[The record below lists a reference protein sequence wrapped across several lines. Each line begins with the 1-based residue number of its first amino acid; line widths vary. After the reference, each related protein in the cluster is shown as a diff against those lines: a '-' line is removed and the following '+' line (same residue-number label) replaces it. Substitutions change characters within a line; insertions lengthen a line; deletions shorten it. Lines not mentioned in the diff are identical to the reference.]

1 MSGQEEMRAKTEEL
15 LDAMKGEMA
24 KRKTKKL
31 MIRSEQQ
38 NGADGQA
45 GGGAGR
51 GGLVFGNPLICHSIS
66 QQRSGCQSQT
76 GLLTE

>member
-1 MSGQEEMRAKTEEL
+1 MREKHQMSGQEEMSAKTEEL

-38 NGADGQA
+38 NGADGRA
-45 GGGAGR
+45 GGWCLAT
-51 GGLVFGNPLICHSIS
+51 P
-66 QQRSGCQSQT
+66 
-76 GLLTE
+76 

>member
-38 NGADGQA
+38 NGADGRA
-45 GGGAGR
+45 GGWCLAT
-51 GGLVFGNPLICHSIS
+51 P
-66 QQRSGCQSQT
+66 
-76 GLLTE
+76 

>member
-1 MSGQEEMRAKTEEL
+1 MSGQEEMRVKREEL

-38 NGADGQA
+38 NGADGRA
-45 GGGAGR
+45 GGGA

-76 GLLTE
+76 G